1 MGWKNINALFTTK
14 YMNVYIL
21 WENSSTALNTA
32 SRILET
38 ILLLLY
44 WKFIA
49 GHVNQ
54 KTYMLFKK
62 RDTGRKSGL
71 FLKLMSFVY
80 KIDQCWPPCD
90 FLYQYTT
97 SGLKTQGKFHI
108 SLFGVLKTNVKD
120 LTIFK
125 SRTTLLL

>member
-1 MGWKNINALFTTK
+1 MDWKNINALFTTK

-21 WENSSTALNTA
+21 WENSSTALNIA

-80 KIDQCWPPCD
+80 KIDPHA
-90 FLYQYTT
+90 FFFTQYTT

-120 LTIFK
+120 LTILK

>member
-21 WENSSTALNTA
+21 WENSSTALNIA

-80 KIDQCWPPCD
+80 KIDPCV

>member
-21 WENSSTALNTA
+21 WENSSTALNIAYVA

-38 ILLLLY
+38 ILLLL
-44 WKFIA
+44 KFIA

-62 RDTGRKSGL
+62 RETGRKSGL

-80 KIDQCWPPCD
+80 KIDPHA
-90 FLYQYTT
+90 F
-97 SGLKTQGKFHI
+97 F
-108 SLFGVLKTNVKD
+108 FTN
-120 LTIFK
+120 I
-125 SRTTLLL
+125 LLPV